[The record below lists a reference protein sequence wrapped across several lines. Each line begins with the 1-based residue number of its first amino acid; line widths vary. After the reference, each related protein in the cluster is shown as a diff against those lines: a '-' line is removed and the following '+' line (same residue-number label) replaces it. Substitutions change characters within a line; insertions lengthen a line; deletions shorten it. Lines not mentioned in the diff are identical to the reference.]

1 MEQNIEY
8 LKKRIADLKA
18 EKERNQQEHQ
28 LKHELWGLEHPTLS
42 RMQQGLRGMG
52 QKVGSSVSQ
61 GMGQL
66 NKKLHEEKKGGIRTK
81 RKSGGFG
88 LRMPNVN
95 QSMLGGRNPRFGI

>member
-1 MEQNIEY
+1 MEQNIDY

-18 EKERNQQEHQ
+18 EKERSQQEHQ

-42 RMQQGLRGMG
+42 RLQQGLRGMG
-52 QKVGSSVSQ
+52 QKVGSSLSQ

-66 NKKLHEEKKGGIRTK
+66 HERLHEKKKGRVK
-81 RKSGGFG
+81 KSSGGFG
-88 LRMPNVN
+88 LRLPNPN